1 MKESILQKLED
12 INDEQALKRLT
23 DSIFK
28 LTAEEQKERELEMA
42 GQRDLPHDVD
52 EIQEEDEEIDID
64 YGESSSEQ
72 GEQEQGVD
80 DPENQSERLD
90 TTVIK
95 GPDGK

>member
-28 LTAEEQKERELEMA
+28 LTAEEQKERELEVA
-42 GQRDLPHDVD
+42 GQRDLPHEVD